1 MPAMQ
6 GHSTED
12 IVIGVVA
19 VMGVLVLIVVFVYA
33 VKRIFSKKEE

>member
-12 IVIGVVA
+12 IVVGVVTA
-19 VMGVLVLIVVFVYA
+19 IGVLVLIVVFAYV
-33 VKRIFSKKEE
+33 VKQILSKKGE

>member
-12 IVIGVVA
+12 IVIGIVT
-19 VMGVLVLIVVFVYA
+19 VMGVLVLIVVFLYV
-33 VKRIFSKKEE
+33 VKQIFGKKGE

>member
-19 VMGVLVLIVVFVYA
+19 VMGVLVLIVVFVYV

>member
-19 VMGVLVLIVVFVYA
+19 VMGVLVLIVVFVYV
-33 VKRIFSKKEE
+33 VKQILLRKD